1 MLREA
6 LEHRLQGP
14 RMIVRTP
21 EILLRVTRKTAIPDS
36 HHSTTTILQEI
47 TGEVLQD
54 IQEWVPEEVVA
65 IPRHTLKAST
75 LARATLHHLSPT
87 LGSLVVLLS
96 STQATTR
103 IQGGLLV
110 GTLTAEE
117 VIRAIPQD
125 QATLANLA
133 DPLILPE
140 PHHPK
145 APPGPTTPEPPNP
158 SSNTRVRAR
167 TL

>member
-21 EILLRVTRKTAIPDS
+21 EILSRVTLKTAIPAS
-36 HHSTTTILQEI
+36 PHSTTTILQEI
-47 TGEVLQD
+47 HAEVLQD

-65 IPRHTLKAST
+65 IPRHTPKAST
-75 LARATLHHLSPT
+75 LARATLHHPSPT

-96 STQATTR
+96 SIQATRT
-103 IQGGLLV
+103 QGGLLV
-110 GTLTAEE
+110 ETLTAEE
-117 VIRAIPQD
+117 ATRAIPQD
-125 QATLANLA
+125 QATLVNLV
-133 DPLILPE
+133 DPLTLPE